1 MKYQSQKIALAYIA
15 VALALF
21 ATQVTMGLIIGYIY
35 VQPNFLS
42 EILPFSV
49 GRMVHTNALVV
60 WLLCGFFGAAYFLIP
75 EEAEREIHSPFL
87 AYLQLFILV
96 VGTAGAVLTYLWNP
110 WAGNYFVGTQ
120 GREFL
125 EQPTWV
131 KVGIVVA
138 ALIFLYNVSMTVLKG
153 RKTTISTILLIGLW
167 GLALLFLFAF
177 YNPAN
182 LGLDKQ
188 YWWFVIHL
196 WVEGVWELIMASIL
210 GFLMLKL
217 TGVDREV
224 VEKWLYVIVAT
235 ALFSGIL
242 GTGHHYFWIGMPAYW
257 QWIGSIFSSFEVV
270 PFFAMMAFAF
280 VMVWK
285 GRRDHPNKAALLW
298 SLGCAVLAF
307 FGAGVWGFLHT
318 LHGVNYY
325 THGTQV
331 TAAHGH
337 LAFYGAYVCLNLALF
352 SYAMPILRKRDPY
365 NQVLNMAS
373 FWLMSGG
380 MLFMTFTLT
389 FAGTV
394 QTHLQRVLGMG
405 YMEVQDQL
413 VLFYWMRFGSG
424 VAVVLGALLF
434 IYAVAFP
441 RREVVRPG
449 PVERERLAHNPDN
462 IAAE

>member
-1 MKYQSQKIALAYIA
+1 MKYQSQKIALAYIH

-21 ATQVTMGLIIGYIY
+21 AVQVTMGLVIGFIY

-42 EILPFSV
+42 EILPFSI
-49 GRMVHTNALVV
+49 GRMLHTNSLIV
-60 WLLCGFFGAAYFLIP
+60 WLLTGFFGAAYFLIP
-75 EEAEREIHSPFL
+75 EEAEREIHSVRAAYIQL
-87 AYLQLFILV
+87 AILV
-96 VGTAGAVLTYLWNP
+96 IGTAGVVVTYLFNLFE
-110 WAGNYFVGTQ
+110 GNFLLGRE

-125 EQPTWV
+125 EQPRWV
-131 KVGIVVA
+131 KLGIVVA
-138 ALIFLYNVSMTVLKG
+138 ALIFLWNVTMTVAKG
-153 RKTTISTILLIGLW
+153 RKTVISSILLLGLW

-177 YNPAN
+177 YNPVN
-182 LGLDKQ
+182 LALDKQ
-188 YWWFVIHL
+188 YWWNVVHL

-257 QWIGSIFSSFEVV
+257 QWIGSIFSAFEVV

-307 FGAGVWGFLHT
+307 FGAGVWGFMHT

-352 SYAMPILRKRDPY
+352 TYALPILRKRDPY
-365 NQVLNMAS
+365 NQVLNMAG
-373 FWLMSGG
+373 FWLMSSG
-380 MLFMTFTLT
+380 MVFMTFVLT
-389 FAGTV
+389 FAGTI
-394 QTHLQRVLGMG
+394 QTHLQRVMG
-405 YMEVQDQL
+405 QYYMEVQDQIA
-413 VLFYWMRFGSG
+413 LFYWMRLGAG
-424 VAVVLGALLF
+424 VAVVLGALLL
-434 IYAVAFP
+434 IYALLVP
-441 RREVVRPG
+441 RREVIEPG
-449 PVERERLAHNPDN
+449 PVVKH
-462 IAAE
+462 AAE

>member
-1 MKYQSQKIALAYIA
+1 MKYRTQNIAFAYF
-15 VALALF
+15 VAAMALF
-21 ATQVTMGLIIGYIY
+21 AVQVIMGLTVGYIY

-42 EILPFSV
+42 ELLPFNIA
-49 GRMVHTNALVV
+49 RMLHSNSLIV
-60 WLLCGFFGAAYFLIP
+60 WLLLGFFGSAYYLVP
-75 EEAEREIHSPFL
+75 EEAERDIHSPTL
-87 AYLQLFILV
+87 AYLQLAILV
-96 VGTAGAVLTYLWNP
+96 LGTAGVVVTYLFDLFN
-110 WAGNYFVGTQ
+110 GNWLLGME

-125 EQPTWV
+125 EQPKWV

-138 ALIFLYNVSMTVLKG
+138 ALIFLYNITLTVLKG
-153 RKTTISTILLIGLW
+153 RKTAISNVLLLGLW

-182 LGLDKQ
+182 LVLDKQ
-188 YWWFVIHL
+188 YWWWVIHL
-196 WVEGVWELIMASIL
+196 WVEGVWELIMAAIL
-210 GFLMLKL
+210 AFLMLKL

-242 GTGHHYFWIGMPAYW
+242 GTGHHYYWIGLPAYW
-257 QWIGSIFSSFEVV
+257 QWVGSIFSSFEIV

-298 SLGCAVLAF
+298 SLGCTVLAF

-325 THGTQV
+325 THGTQI

-337 LAFYGAYVCLNLALF
+337 LSFYGAYVCLVLAIIT
-352 SYAMPILRKRDPY
+352 YAMPIMRNRDPY
-365 NQVLNMAS
+365 NQVLNMAA

-394 QTHLQRVLGMG
+394 QTHLQRVNGEG
-405 YMEVQDQL
+405 YMDVQDQL
-413 VLFYWMRFGSG
+413 AIFYWMRFGSG

-434 IYAVAFP
+434 IYSIMVV
-441 RREVVRPG
+441 RREIFTPG
-449 PVERERLAHNPDN
+449 PVQAHKDGHIEP
-462 IAAE
+462 AE